1 MTRRVCRARFLA
13 AFYSGRTMRALGNHL
28 GARTICLALIAGLVA
43 FEAVLMLD
51 AGAVGIPGVLLVRF
65 TDGSGGSLATQKSK
79 AAEGGESVIAK
90 LQITTEEP
98 PKREALSD
106 TAASRTPA
114 PLSSGEP
121 QLAGLAEIPLR
132 PWDRPDPKPDEPKA
146 LAANASSQEVLPWDA
161 VEPFPLPDRASRSEA
176 SAATAALLAAPPETP
191 HVPAAPMRLPS
202 RSAVESW
209 VKAKATEIKGED
221 RGRALYHFEYW
232 LDAPEDV
239 KRRLVAVAYDFNTPA
254 VMPQSQ
260 VSSEEKT
267 GFLIR
272 AGGLTCADK
281 ITVTL
286 RFNDG
291 QSQQVAVDGCRLLG

>member
-1 MTRRVCRARFLA
+1 
-13 AFYSGRTMRALGNHL
+13 MRAVGNDL
-28 GARTICLALIAGLVA
+28 SARTISLALVAGLVL
-43 FEAVLMLD
+43 FEAILILGV
-51 AGAVGIPGVLLVRF
+51 GAAGIPGALLVRF
-65 TDGSGGSLATQKSK
+65 TDGSGGNLAAQKSN
-79 AAEGGESVIAK
+79 ATEGGESVIAK
-90 LQITTEEP
+90 LRIAAEDS
-98 PKREALSD
+98 PKQEALSD
-106 TAASRTPA
+106 AGASRAPA
-114 PLSSGEP
+114 SLSSGEP
-121 QLAGLAEIPLR
+121 QLAGLAEIPLDVL
-132 PWDRPDPKPDEPKA
+132 DRPDRKPEEPKA

-161 VEPFPLPDRASRSEA
+161 VEPFPLPDRGSRSEA
-176 SAATAALLAAPPETP
+176 SAATKTLLATAPETP
-191 HVPAAPMRLPS
+191 SVPVAPMRLPS
-202 RSAVESW
+202 SSAVEGW

-239 KRRLVAVAYDFNTPA
+239 KRRLVTVAYDFNTPA
-254 VMPQSQ
+254 VTPQSQ

-291 QSQQVAVDGCRLLG
+291 QSQQVAVDGCRLLS